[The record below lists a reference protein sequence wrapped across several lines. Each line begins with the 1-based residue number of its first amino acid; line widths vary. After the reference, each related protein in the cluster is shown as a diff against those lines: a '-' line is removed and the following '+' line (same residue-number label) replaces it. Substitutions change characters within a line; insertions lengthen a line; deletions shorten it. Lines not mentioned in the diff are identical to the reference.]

1 MTEQQLLNKLNMI
14 DSYADNL
21 KAEIALI
28 RKSLNPAPTKKK
40 GLSEAEIARVLA
52 KRAIQLINK
61 EHYWGLR
68 SK

>member
-28 RKSLNPAPTKKK
+28 QKSLNPAPTKKK

-52 KRAIQLINK
+52 KRGNTINK
-61 EHYWGLR
+61 QRALLGL
-68 SK
+68 KE

>member
-52 KRAIQLINK
+52 KRGNTINK
-61 EHYWGLR
+61 QRALLGL
-68 SK
+68 KE